1 MGEILKVFKK
11 NKILA
16 AVILIALSI
25 MLALA
30 LSSDGES
37 TEGGEITL
45 AEYKLKVEGELAE
58 LCSSVDGVGKC
69 YVYVTF
75 EKGSESTYKSGN
87 LIETRPPKIMGVS
100 VVCRGAE
107 NARVKSELTELFTSI
122 FGIGANR
129 VKILKL
135 K

>member
-1 MGEILKVFKK
+1 MGEILNVLKK
-11 NKILA
+11 NKILSA
-16 AVILIALSI
+16 LVLVAVGLMLIISI
-25 MLALA
+25 MPK
-30 LSSDGES
+30 GEGDTS
-37 TEGGEITL
+37 GEITL

-58 LCSSVDGVGKC
+58 LCSYVDGVGKC

-75 EKGSESTYKSGN
+75 ERGSENTYKSGN
-87 LIETRPPKIMGVS
+87 LIETRPPKVMGVS

-107 NARVKSELTELFTSI
+107 SARVKSELTELITSL

>member
-1 MGEILKVFKK
+1 M
-11 NKILA
+11 
-16 AVILIALSI
+16 LIISVLPKE
-25 MLALA
+25 
-30 LSSDGES
+30 ES
-37 TEGGEITL
+37 EARDEITL
-45 AEYKLKVEGELAE
+45 SEYKLKVEGELSE
-58 LCSSVDGVGKC
+58 LCSLVDGVGRC

-75 EKGSESTYKSGN
+75 ERGSENTYKSGN
-87 LIETRPPKIMGVS
+87 LIETRPPKVMGVS

-107 NARVKSELTELFTSI
+107 SARVKSELTELITSL